1 MINRRR
7 FLFTLIL
14 NQVSGVMLSLL
25 MLFINGSFNY
35 FNINIILSLIFTNS
49 IGFSFLFLFS
59 IYSYIIKD
67 KIEIKSYRVII
78 YVIVGIISLFLGIQ
92 LASNLSKYLLSFS
105 VISFDKN
112 TLFVFLITNGLLGS
126 ISIFLIYIYKKL
138 KTQIEKKVQEN
149 EKLKHLQLQAELAA
163 LQSKINPH
171 FLFNTLNTILD
182 LVYDDPKKVED
193 VVLNLSSIYRKILY
207 SPTDK
212 FVSLENELSLVKQY
226 LEIEKIRMGKRLS
239 YIFEIDDESKN
250 IEIPPLI
257 IEPIVENAVIHG
269 INPKIEGGTV
279 TVTVKNNSGLVSVEV
294 SDDGIGVENENF
306 KLGFGMRS
314 VKERIQIIFGEDSTF
329 KIIKNNKGG
338 VTVRIT
344 FKNRSGEKI

>member
-1 MINRRR
+1 M
-7 FLFTLIL
+7 
-14 NQVSGVMLSLL
+14 
-25 MLFINGSFNY
+25 
-35 FNINIILSLIFTNS
+35 
-49 IGFSFLFLFS
+49 
-59 IYSYIIKD
+59 
-67 KIEIKSYRVII
+67 
-78 YVIVGIISLFLGIQ
+78 IVGIISLFLGIQ

-126 ISIFLIYIYKKL
+126 ISLFLIYIYKKL

-338 VTVRIT
+338 VTV
-344 FKNRSGEKI
+344 E